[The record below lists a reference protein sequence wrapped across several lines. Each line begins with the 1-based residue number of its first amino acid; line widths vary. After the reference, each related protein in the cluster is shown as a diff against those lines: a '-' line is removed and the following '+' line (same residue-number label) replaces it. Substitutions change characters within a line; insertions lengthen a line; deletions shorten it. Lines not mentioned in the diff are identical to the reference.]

1 MRKSKIRC
9 GITMGDP
16 SGIGAEIITKALAR
30 PEVRKLADFVVIG
43 DSLILE
49 RVQPVCSLHGEADG
63 QQSRG
68 TGRGVQGIH
77 VIDLKNVPKGD
88 FSFGKVK
95 AEYGKAAL
103 EYLNKGIAL
112 IKAGKIDCLVTAPV
126 NKEAVNL
133 AGYHFSGQTEY
144 LAWHFKVKDVVM
156 MLLNKRVRVSLV
168 TRHIPLKDV
177 AGKITVEEV
186 FKTIRGSV
194 RGLSSFFGIQKP
206 RIAVC
211 GLNPHASDNGIIGDE
226 EKRFI
231 VPAIEKTKKE
241 KLIVSGPFPADTIF
255 APLETIQQPEKRKG
269 HLRGFEKTVQ
279 GRYDC
284 IVCMYHDQ
292 GLIPLKLTGFNEAVN
307 ITLGL
312 PFVRTS
318 PGHGTAFDIA
328 GKNKANS
335 DSFVH
340 AIRVAIQ
347 CARNLEKD

>member
-1 MRKSKIRC
+1 MA
-9 GITMGDP
+9 G
-16 SGIGAEIITKALAR
+16 KA
-30 PEVRKLADFVVIG
+30 
-43 DSLILE
+43 
-49 RVQPVCSLHGEADG
+49 
-63 QQSRG
+63 
-68 TGRGVQGIH
+68 GVQGIH
-77 VIDLKNVPKGD
+77 VIDLKNVHKGD

-95 AEYGKAAL
+95 AECGKAAL

-112 IKAGKIDCLVTAPV
+112 LKAGKIDCLVTAPV

-133 AGYHFSGQTEY
+133 AGEPFSGQTEY

-156 MLLNKRVRVSLV
+156 MLFNKRLRVSLV

-177 AGKITVEEV
+177 AGRITVEEV

-211 GLNPHASDNGIIGDE
+211 GLNPHASDNGVIGDE

-231 VPAIEKTKKE
+231 VPAIEKAKKE

-255 APLETIQQPEKRKG
+255 APLETIQQAEKRKG
-269 HLRGFEKTVQ
+269 PLRGVEEAVP

-328 GKNKANS
+328 GKNKANP

-347 CARNLEKD
+347 CTRNLEKD